1 VEDPPVTSANPP
13 TDPQVREVVDR
24 YRTCEFATLTR
35 SGVPIAWPTAALHR
49 PDGTFLITTSIALPQ
64 KAYNIR
70 RDDRVALLFSE
81 PTGSGL
87 DGAPQ
92 VLVQGRAGCPDEIV
106 TDVSGDAE
114 YWRRLHE
121 RQPFN
126 AMYSRNVL
134 TRRFFDWYYM
144 RLRITVTPTAWT
156 TWPPLPAGPATVT
169 GAPDGVPGRALAE
182 LATYPSAVLATRTDG
197 GTPSLRRVRV
207 TGPGAAGRLRLD
219 VPPDGQLREGPASL
233 LAHGHDEQ
241 LWSLRSVVVTGEL
254 MAADGWVFRPD
265 RIVGGG
271 STSPLAVLRQLRE
284 LRRTADAYLAKRSL
298 PRPEVAW
305 RSIRALK
312 EQVSA
317 GGTERRPAPGGA
329 RPSSR

>member
-1 VEDPPVTSANPP
+1 VTSTPP
-13 TDPQVREVVDR
+13 PSDPQVMQVVDR

-35 SGVPIAWPTAALHR
+35 SGVPIAWPTAALYR
-49 PDGTFLITTSIALPQ
+49 ADGTFLITTSIALPQ

-81 PTGSGL
+81 ATASGL
-87 DGAPQ
+87 DAAPQ

-106 TDVSGDAE
+106 TDVSGSTE

-126 AMYSRNVL
+126 AMYSRNAL

-144 RLRITVTPTAWT
+144 RLHITVSPTAWST
-156 TWPPLPAGPATVT
+156 RPPLAAGPATVT
-169 GAPDGVPGRALAE
+169 GSPDGIAGRALSE
-182 LATYPSAVLATRTDG
+182 LAGYPSAVLATRTDDG
-197 GTPSLRRVRV
+197 MPSLRRVHV
-207 TGPGAAGRLRLD
+207 DGPGAAGRLRLD
-219 VPPDGQLREGPASL
+219 VPPDEQLREGPASL

-254 MAADGWVFRPD
+254 IAADGWVFRPE

-271 STSPLAVLRQLRE
+271 STNPLAVIRTLRE
-284 LRRTADAYLAKRSL
+284 LRTTARSYLDKRGL
-298 PRPEVAW
+298 PRPPIAW
-305 RSIRALK
+305 HSIRAL
-312 EQVSA
+312 EEEVRA
-317 GGTERRPAPGGA
+317 GGTERRPEPAEG
-329 RPSSR
+329 RPSSP

>member
-1 VEDPPVTSANPP
+1 VTTPTPPS
-13 TDPQVREVVDR
+13 DPQVLQVVDR

-49 PDGTFLITTSIALPQ
+49 SDGTFLITTSIAMPQ

-81 PTGSGL
+81 PTASGL
-87 DGAPQ
+87 DDAPQ

-106 TDVSGDAE
+106 TDVSADAE

-126 AMYSRNVL
+126 AMYSRNAL

-144 RLRITVTPTAWT
+144 RLHITVTPTAWT
-156 TWPPLPAGPATVT
+156 TRPALRSGRPTLPG
-169 GAPDGVPGRALAE
+169 GPDGVPGRALAE
-182 LATYPSAVLATRTDG
+182 LATYPSAVLATRTDDG
-197 GTPSLRRVRV
+197 MPSMRRVHV
-207 TGPGAAGRLRLD
+207 AGPGAVGRLRLD
-219 VPPDGQLREGPASL
+219 VPPDEQLREGPASL

-254 MAADGWVFRPD
+254 IAADGWVFRPE
-265 RIVGGG
+265 RIVGDG
-271 STSPLAVLRQLRE
+271 STSPVAVIRTLRE
-284 LRRTADAYLAKRSL
+284 LRTTTRSYLDKRGL
-298 PRPEVAW
+298 PRPTVAW
-305 RSIRALK
+305 GSIRALK
-312 EQVSA
+312 EEVRA
-317 GGTERRPAPGGA
+317 GGTERRPEPAGA
-329 RPSSR
+329 RPSSP

>member
-1 VEDPPVTSANPP
+1 VTSAMPP
-13 TDPQVREVVDR
+13 SDPQVLQVVDR

-81 PTGSGL
+81 ATGSGL

-92 VLVQGRAGCPDEIV
+92 VLVQGRAGCPDEVV
-106 TDVSGDAE
+106 TDVSGNAE

-126 AMYSRNVL
+126 AMYSRNAL

-144 RLRITVTPTAWT
+144 RLHITVTPTAWT
-156 TWPPLPAGPATVT
+156 TWPPLPAGPPTVP
-169 GAPDGVPGRALAE
+169 GGPDGVPGRALTE
-182 LATYPSAVLATRTDG
+182 LAAYPSAVLATRTGDG
-197 GTPSLRRVRV
+197 MPSLRRVRV
-207 TGPGAAGRLRLD
+207 AGPGAAGRLRLD

-265 RIVGGG
+265 RIVGGASG
-271 STSPLAVLRQLRE
+271 VSPLAVLRQLRG
-284 LRRTADAYLAKRSL
+284 LRRTADGYLEKRSL
-298 PRPEVAW
+298 PRPAIAW
-305 RSIRALK
+305 HSIRGVK
-312 EQVSA
+312 EEVRA
-317 GGTERRPAPGGA
+317 GGTGRRPEPEEA